1 MRNLLLIL
9 QYNGANYHGSQVQE
23 NAYTVCEAVQDAL
36 EKILGSRVP
45 ITACSRTDTGV
56 HAEMF
61 CVNLRTEKKIECK
74 KLKNAMNFH
83 LPYDIRVSGCKEVR
97 EDFHARY
104 DAVGKRYVYKIWN
117 ADYENPFL
125 KDMALFY
132 PWKIDEKLLDEA
144 AKHYLGTH
152 DFTAFCSAQSDI
164 EDKVRTVTESKVER
178 HGDIVEFTV
187 CGDGFLHN
195 MVRIM
200 AGTLLGVNEGKYT
213 PEDIDAIIESKQ
225 RARAGVTAQA
235 CGLYLKE
242 VFYRDEI

>member
-1 MRNLLLIL
+1 MRNIMLTLK
-9 QYNGANYHGSQVQE
+9 YNGTNYHGSQVQQ
-23 NAYTVCEAVQDAL
+23 NAYTVCEAIQDAL

-61 CVNLRTEKKIECK
+61 CINMHTEKQILCH

-83 LPYDIRVSGCKEVR
+83 LPYDIRVSGCKEVD
-97 EDFHARY
+97 ESFHSRY
-104 DAVGKRYVYKIWN
+104 NAVGKKYVYKIWN

-132 PWKIDEKLLDEA
+132 PWRIDEKLLNEA
-144 AKHYLGTH
+144 CRCYIGTH
-152 DFTAFCSAQSDI
+152 DFSSFCSAQSDI
-164 EDKVRTVTESKVER
+164 EDKVRTITECGVKR
-178 HGDIVEFTV
+178 CGDMVEFTV

-200 AGTLLGVNEGKYT
+200 VGTLLGVNEKKWK
-213 PEDIDAIIESKQ
+213 PEEIRNIIISKD
-225 RARAGVTAQA
+225 RAKAGVTAPA
-235 CGLYLKE
+235 CGLYLQE
-242 VFYRDEI
+242 VFY